1 MVGVAVGRRNRPQ
14 PEPTLVRFSEERF
27 QLQLLLLMAHIVLAI
42 FLILFGLNIIM
53 PLGIPMAVM
62 GALAL
67 IAGIL
72 LLIDRFGRSKP

>member
-1 MVGVAVGRRNRPQ
+1 
-14 PEPTLVRFSEERF
+14 
-27 QLQLLLLMAHIVLAI
+27 MAHIVLAI